1 MRTEASP
8 YYNVAYTNWYHG
20 GNAPAAPPGKPK
32 SKAVPNPKA
41 PAKAKPAAPQPPD
54 TQPEPDD
61 DDGVGGEPAAPKAA
75 SAAPGSLAA
84 LLSVIPDA

>member
-1 MRTEASP
+1 MRTESSP
-8 YYNVAYTNWYHG
+8 YFNVAYTNWYHG
-20 GNAPAAPPGKPK
+20 GNAPTAPPAKPK
-32 SKAVPNPKA
+32 SKAVPKA
-41 PAKAKPAAPQPPD
+41 PSIPKPKPAAPQPAD

-84 LLSVIPDA
+84 LLSGIPDA